1 MQHISSKKGSPRPPS
16 ETALWSQA
24 QAGCRQSVNLLMSQH
39 NGLVY
44 AVVRQ
49 QVLGELSYDEA
60 LQAGRTGL
68 WRAILGYDP
77 ERGTT
82 FATYAWTA
90 IMRSVWAAVK
100 KSGKREGGTTVPLPT
115 SLLDA
120 VQEPDKR
127 WERKALAAA
136 RRQAACQLP
145 ARLQLV
151 LAARYGWTGSPPATF
166 RQIGEQLGVSR
177 QRAHQL
183 HQEALLR
190 LRQPA
195 LSYQL
200 RAWLG
205 KHTAA
210 EYEAA
215 AAATALWRQRRGDQQ
230 MESRP
235 NAQELT
241 RPSLRR
247 LGRHLWF

>member
-1 MQHISSKKGSPRPPS
+1 MQPISLEESRLKAPF

-49 QVLGELSYDEA
+49 QVLGELPYDEA

-82 FATYAWTA
+82 FSTYAWTA

-100 KSGKREGGTTVPLPT
+100 KSGKRERETAI
-115 SLLDA
+115 SLLTTLPDA

-136 RRQAACQLP
+136 TRQAVGQLP

-151 LAARYGWTGSPPATF
+151 LDARYGWTGNPPATF

-177 QRAHQL
+177 QRACQL
-183 HQEALLR
+183 HQEALMR

-200 RAWLG
+200 RVWLG

-210 EYEAA
+210 EYETT
-215 AAATALWRQRRGDQQ
+215 AAATALWLQKRGGRR
-230 MESRP
+230 
-235 NAQELT
+235 
-241 RPSLRR
+241 
-247 LGRHLWF
+247 

>member
-1 MQHISSKKGSPRPPS
+1 MQHISSKESHLKLPF
-16 ETALWSQA
+16 EMALWTQA
-24 QAGCRQSVNLLMSQH
+24 QAGCRQSVNWLMSQH

-49 QVLGELSYDEA
+49 QVLGYLSYDEA

-82 FATYAWTA
+82 FSTYAWTA
-90 IMRSVWAAVK
+90 IMRSVWTEVKRAAK
-100 KSGKREGGTTVPLPT
+100 QEKENTVPLPT
-115 SLLDA
+115 TLPDA
-120 VQEPDKR
+120 AQEPDKQ
-127 WERKALAAA
+127 WEQNTLAAA
-136 RRQAACQLP
+136 TRQASSQLP
-145 ARLQLV
+145 ARLQFV
-151 LAARYGWTGSPPATF
+151 LAARYGWAGNSPSSF

-210 EYEAA
+210 EYETAV
-215 AAATALWRQRRGDQQ
+215 AATALWRQRRGG
-230 MESRP
+230 
-235 NAQELT
+235 
-241 RPSLRR
+241 RR
-247 LGRHLWF
+247 

>member
-1 MQHISSKKGSPRPPS
+1 MQQISSKKGGPRPPS
-16 ETALWSQA
+16 ETALWTQA
-24 QAGCRQSVNLLMSQH
+24 QAGCCQSVNLLMSQH
-39 NGLVY
+39 KGLVY

-49 QVLGELSYDEA
+49 QALGALTYDEA

-100 KSGKREGGTTVPLPT
+100 KSRKRGEEITVPLPT
-115 SLLDA
+115 TLPDA
-120 VQEPDKR
+120 VQEPDRR
-127 WERKALAAA
+127 WEQKTLAAA
-136 RRQAACQLP
+136 TGQAARQLP
-145 ARLQLV
+145 DRLQLV
-151 LAARYGWTGSPPATF
+151 LAARYGWTGDAPATF

-183 HQEALLR
+183 HQEALLH

-195 LSYQL
+195 VSYQL

-210 EYEAA
+210 EYETT
-215 AAATALWRQRRGDQQ
+215 AATTTLWLQKRGGRR
-230 MESRP
+230 
-235 NAQELT
+235 
-241 RPSLRR
+241 
-247 LGRHLWF
+247 

>member
-1 MQHISSKKGSPRPPS
+1 MQYISSEKGRPRPPS
-16 ETALWSQA
+16 ETALWTQA

-39 NGLVY
+39 NGLVH

-49 QVLGELSYDEA
+49 QALGELTYDEA

-77 ERGTT
+77 ERGTA
-82 FATYAWTA
+82 FSTYAWTA

-100 KSGKREGGTTVPLPT
+100 KAGKRGEEIAIPLSTAFP
-115 SLLDA
+115 DE

-127 WERKALAAA
+127 WEQKALAAA
-136 RRQAACQLP
+136 TRQAAFQLP

-151 LAARYGWTGSPPATF
+151 LNARYGWTGDPPATF
-166 RQIGEQLGVSR
+166 RQIGERLGVSR

-205 KHTAA
+205 KHTAT
-210 EYEAA
+210 EYEATA
-215 AAATALWRQRRGDQQ
+215 TATALWRQKRGGRR
-230 MESRP
+230 
-235 NAQELT
+235 
-241 RPSLRR
+241 
-247 LGRHLWF
+247 